1 MHAGVPLLHL
11 GAPWQGQGRAGR
23 PQQPGQAGWVSAGLS
38 LPSGTL
44 WGPKPLPPPI
54 SIFRSQG
61 GGRRILAQGVR
72 VKPKIKGKLCAQHH
86 PPAPCWSPQMAKGQ
100 GTDCLSHHRGLGGQ
114 HRHSFLPLEHCE
126 PGLVLPQYT
135 PKVAGRNSQCL
146 TVNKTLKVSEKSEIN
161 RKSCDSGPGI
171 PHSKD
176 PENEAKTRLQIQPQA
191 FGLLLNP
198 DVGPQA
204 SERTGHPTSSCPS
217 RAPTSAAG
225 LTSSIFT
232 WPPHP
237 P

>member
-1 MHAGVPLLHL
+1 M
-11 GAPWQGQGRAGR
+11 
-23 PQQPGQAGWVSAGLS
+23 GL
-38 LPSGTL
+38 
-44 WGPKPLPPPI
+44 
-54 SIFRSQG
+54 
-61 GGRRILAQGVR
+61 
-72 VKPKIKGKLCAQHH
+72 C
-86 PPAPCWSPQMAKGQ
+86 
-100 GTDCLSHHRGLGGQ
+100 Q

-126 PGLVLPQYT
+126 PGIVLPQYT

-176 PENEAKTRLQIQPQA
+176 PENEAKTRLQVQPQA
-191 FGLLLNP
+191 FRLLLNP
-198 DVGPQA
+198 DSGPQA

-217 RAPTSAAG
+217 RAPASAPG

-237 P
+237 PTKSSWPLTGLCLVPWLGSWVSEVKDDAICSYIPHTNPGTSKWSVG